1 MDITNDFFAR
11 SKIEPNQ
18 DAQDIMDFLSSSEN
32 VNKMIVASDMGL
44 PAITPVVA
52 ELERRFENCKLF
64 PLNHEGK
71 NQNAANRQN
80 IGRMIKFIMSYY
92 GYIPIAGG
100 LSERARIPKFANSN
114 HFTTAA
120 VYRKLQVAQ
129 YNIKV
134 ESIKNT
140 DWIKN

>member
-11 SKIEPNQ
+11 SKINPNQ
-18 DAQDIMDFLSSSEN
+18 DAKDIMNFLSSSEN
-32 VNKMIVASDMGL
+32 VNKMIVASDMGI
-44 PAITPVVA
+44 PAITPIV
-52 ELERRFENCKLF
+52 EDLEKKFEDCKLF

-80 IGRMIKFIMSYY
+80 IGRIMSYY
-92 GYIPIAGG
+92 GYIPITGG
-100 LSERARIPKFANSN
+100 LNERARIPKFANSK
-114 HFTTAA
+114 HFSTAA

-134 ESIKNT
+134 ESINNP
-140 DWIKN
+140 DWIQN

>member
-11 SKIEPNQ
+11 SKINPNQ
-18 DAQDIMDFLSSSEN
+18 DAKDIMNFLSSSEN
-32 VNKMIVASDMGL
+32 VNKMIVASDMGI
-44 PAITPVVA
+44 PAITPIV
-52 ELERRFENCKLF
+52 EDLEKKFEDCKLF

-92 GYIPIAGG
+92 GYIPITGG
-100 LSERARIPKFANSN
+100 LNERARIPKFANSK
-114 HFTTAA
+114 HFSTAA

-134 ESIKNT
+134 ESINNP
-140 DWIKN
+140 DWIQN

>member
-1 MDITNDFFAR
+1 MDIMSEFFTR
-11 SKIEPNQ
+11 SKIYPNQ
-18 DAQDIMDFLSSSEN
+18 DAKNIMKFLSSSEN
-32 VNKMIVASDMGL
+32 VNKMIVASEMGL

-52 ELERRFENCKLF
+52 ELEKRFEDCELF

-80 IGRMIKFIMSYY
+80 IGRMVKFIMSYY

-100 LSERARIPKFANSN
+100 LNERARIPKFAKSN
-114 HFTTAA
+114 HFSTAA

-134 ESIKNT
+134 ESINNP
-140 DWIKN
+140 DWIEN